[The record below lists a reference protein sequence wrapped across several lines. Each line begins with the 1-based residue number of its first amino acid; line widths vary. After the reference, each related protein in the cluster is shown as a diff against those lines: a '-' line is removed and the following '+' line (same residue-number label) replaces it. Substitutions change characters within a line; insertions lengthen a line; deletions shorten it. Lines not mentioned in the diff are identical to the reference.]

1 MKKERKRN
9 KTQSVRIRLNEEE
22 AGVFKTKSKQYKN
35 MSAMVRDAVYK
46 FDETSTIR
54 KIEAFQELTQLYKL
68 YQVELSRLGGNF
80 NQTVKRANQ
89 LAIGN
94 ELTIQYFEK
103 ILFPKV
109 KPILSLLRQIKK
121 RQDYIVKKI
130 NKL

>member
-1 MKKERKRN
+1 
-9 KTQSVRIRLNEEE
+9 
-22 AGVFKTKSKQYKN
+22 
-35 MSAMVRDAVYK
+35 MSAMVRDAVYR

-94 ELTIQYFEK
+94 ELTTQYFEK

-109 KPILSLLRQIKK
+109 KPILSLLRQIKR

>member
-22 AGVFKTKSKQYKN
+22 AGMFKTKSKQYKN
-35 MSAMVRDAVYK
+35 MSAMVRDAVYR

-94 ELTIQYFEK
+94 ELTTQYFEK